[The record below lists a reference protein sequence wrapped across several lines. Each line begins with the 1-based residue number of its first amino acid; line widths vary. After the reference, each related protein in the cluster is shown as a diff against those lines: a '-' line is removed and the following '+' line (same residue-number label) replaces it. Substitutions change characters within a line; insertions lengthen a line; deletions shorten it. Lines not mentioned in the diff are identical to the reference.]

1 MDFQEFIDK
10 ILPPMNEEEQAEML
24 KELAEKGNED
34 SRLMAIA
41 DPLAISKN

>member
-10 ILPPMNEEEQAEML
+10 VLPPMNEKAEML